1 MMKYDDIINLKNP
14 EPKTFM
20 RMSKSDRAAQFGAF
34 RALTG
39 YEDEVSETA
48 RLTDR
53 QIFLDEYELENLNS
67 KLTEILSENEKKEV
81 EITYFN
87 SDYKKSG
94 GEYIFA
100 KGVIKKIDFYERCII
115 LEDKTEIP
123 FDAVLDINA

>member
-1 MMKYDDIINLKNP
+1 MKYDDIIKLKHP
-14 EPKTFM
+14 EPKTFK

-48 RLTDR
+48 RLTER
-53 QIFLDEYELENLNS
+53 QIFLDEYELENLNI
-67 KLTEILSENEKKEV
+67 KLTEILNKNEKKEV

-115 LEDKTEIP
+115 LEDNTEIP
-123 FDAVLDINA
+123 FDSVLGINA

>member
-1 MMKYDDIINLKNP
+1 MKYDDIINLKHP

-20 RMSKSDRAAQFGAF
+20 RMSKGDRAAQFGAF

-67 KLTEILSENEKKEV
+67 KLTEILNENEKKEI

-123 FDAVLDINA
+123 FDTVLDINA

>member
-1 MMKYDDIINLKNP
+1 MKYDDIIKLKHP
-14 EPKTFM
+14 EPKTFK

-53 QIFLDEYELENLNS
+53 QIFLDEYELESLNI
-67 KLTEILSENEKKEV
+67 KLTEILNKNEKKEV

-100 KGVIKKIDFYERCII
+100 KGVIKKVDFYERCII

-123 FDAVLDINA
+123 FDSVLDINA

>member
-1 MMKYDDIINLKNP
+1 MKYDDIINLKHP

-20 RMSKSDRAAQFGAF
+20 RMSKGDRAAQFGAF

-53 QIFLDEYELENLNS
+53 QIFLDEYELESLNC
-67 KLTEILSENEKKEV
+67 KLEEILSQNDKKEV

-87 SDYKKSG
+87 SDYRKSG

-100 KGVIKKIDFYERCII
+100 KGIIKKIDFYERCIVM
-115 LEDKTEIP
+115 EDKTEIP
-123 FDAVLDINA
+123 FDAVLDIN